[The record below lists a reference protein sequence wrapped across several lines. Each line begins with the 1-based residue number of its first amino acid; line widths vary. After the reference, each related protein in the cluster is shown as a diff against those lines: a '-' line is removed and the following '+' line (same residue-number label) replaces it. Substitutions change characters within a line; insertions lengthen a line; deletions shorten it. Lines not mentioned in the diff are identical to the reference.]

1 MTSSPV
7 DSQNEMASAFLQAG
21 FDAVDVHMTDLLEG
35 RAKLADFVG
44 LAACGGF
51 SYGDVLGAGG
61 GWAKTILHNAKL
73 QSSFRRFFETPT
85 TFTLGVCNG
94 CQMISQLK
102 DLIPGAD
109 HWPAFVRNLSEQF
122 EARLVNVKIL
132 ESPSIFF
139 TDMTG
144 ATLPI
149 VNSHG
154 EGRAY
159 WANPLD
165 EAEAICAACYV
176 DSKQMP
182 TEVYPLNPNGSH
194 GGKTAFTT
202 ADGRATIMMPHP
214 ERSWRATQMSWRSPL
229 LKNVTPWARIFQN
242 ARYWVG

>member
-1 MTSSPV
+1 
-7 DSQNEMASAFLQAG
+7 
-21 FDAVDVHMTDLLEG
+21 
-35 RAKLADFVG
+35 
-44 LAACGGF
+44 
-51 SYGDVLGAGG
+51 
-61 GWAKTILHNAKL
+61 
-73 QSSFRRFFETPT
+73 
-85 TFTLGVCNG
+85 
-94 CQMISQLK
+94 
-102 DLIPGAD
+102 
-109 HWPAFVRNLSEQF
+109 
-122 EARLVNVKIL
+122 
-132 ESPSIFF
+132 
-139 TDMTG
+139 MTG

-176 DSKQMP
+176 DSKQTP
-182 TEVYPLNPNGSH
+182 TEIYPLNPNGSH

-242 ARYWVG
+242 ARFWVG